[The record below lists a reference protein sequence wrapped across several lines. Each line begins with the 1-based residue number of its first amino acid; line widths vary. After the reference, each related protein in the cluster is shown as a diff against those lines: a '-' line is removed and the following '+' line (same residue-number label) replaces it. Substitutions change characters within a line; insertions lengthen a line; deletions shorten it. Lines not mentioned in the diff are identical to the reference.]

1 MTVRSVSLLVLDAQ
15 GVVFN
20 APFLWFLEQAAA
32 ELARDP
38 EGMLALWRDEL
49 RIPTWTGAISEAE
62 FWRRLTGSNGRADQY
77 RKQLATMYELG
88 PAAGRLAHW
97 NSVAPI
103 WLLSNHRSE
112 WLLPRLDQFDLTQR
126 FERILVSDQLGC
138 AKPDQQVFAPVLDHA
153 ADAGSVLFVDDQ
165 KPNVQ
170 AAQRLGMQTILAQG
184 EGWLAEIDAALTIV

>member
-103 WLLSNHRSE
+103 WLLSNHRSDSRE
-112 WLLPRLDQFDLTQR
+112 SWCQTSWAAPS
-126 FERILVSDQLGC
+126 RISRCSLRCWIMPPTRAQSCSWTIRSRTCRQPSGWEC
-138 AKPDQQVFAPVLDHA
+138 KRSWPKAK
-153 ADAGSVLFVDDQ
+153 AGS
-165 KPNVQ
+165 PRST
-170 AAQRLGMQTILAQG
+170 RL
-184 EGWLAEIDAALTIV
+184 